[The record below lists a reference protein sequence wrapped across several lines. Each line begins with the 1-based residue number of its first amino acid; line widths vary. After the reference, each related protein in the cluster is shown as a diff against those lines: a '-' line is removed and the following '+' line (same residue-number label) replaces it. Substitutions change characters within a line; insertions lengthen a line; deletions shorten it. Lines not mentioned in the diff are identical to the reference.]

1 MNCFAGSGPASE
13 CLDGI
18 DHGLQDS
25 SGGNFQKFL
34 HKESSGRILYCA
46 ILMINITVSEII
58 ELSTT
63 TVLKPTISPNPL
75 AGLAGRTDADTPFSL
90 SVAAT

>member
-1 MNCFAGSGPASE
+1 M
-13 CLDGI
+13 
-18 DHGLQDS
+18 GLITGFRIVVVEIS
-25 SGGNFQKFL
+25 KIFL